1 MAIKRYFSDAD
12 NTITNAFRPNL
23 TTRGTNANMGES
35 DVLEVFS
42 IYGQASSGSTELE
55 RILIKFPISDVI
67 SDRTAGSIP
76 VSGGVSFYLKM
87 SNARHSQTVPR
98 DFTLNIYA
106 VSRSWEEGFGLDMDG
121 YTDIVYPGNI
131 GSTWMSASQTT
142 AWSEMG
148 GDYHSSPIYTDY
160 FETGIENLEVDVTP
174 LVEQWI
180 TGSAGGGKENYGF
193 GVHLTGTQ
201 EAYYS
206 GSAGADSTSGQLN
219 NLSGSQDTFYTKKFF
234 GRGSEFYYKRPYIE
248 ARWNSSIKDDRG
260 RVYVSSSLLAAA
272 ENNHTI
278 YLYNIYGGH
287 LRNIP
292 SIGTGPIFVE
302 LFSASA
308 GGASVSQITGG
319 YVSTGIY
326 SASIEAAS
334 PPFVGET
341 FYDRW
346 GTAGLGT
353 VFHTGSFKLR
363 SHNAFSYNPNPKYV
377 VNITNLKPSYT
388 KDEQVRL
395 RLYTRQ
401 KDWSPTIYTVANSN
415 IETLIIESASY
426 QIFRIVDDLSIVPY
440 GTSSDNCTQ
449 MSYDV
454 NGNYFDFDMGILQSG
469 YSYGIKVA
477 FYDETSYV
485 EQPYLWK
492 FRVDKLNEY

>member
-1 MAIKRYFSDAD
+1 MAIKRYFADAD
-12 NTITNAFRPNL
+12 NTITNAFRPSL
-23 TTRGTNANMGES
+23 TSRGTNANMGES

-42 IYGQASSGSTELE
+42 VYGQASSGSTELE
-55 RILIKFPISDVI
+55 RILIKFPISDVV
-67 SDRTAGSIP
+67 SDRTAGDVP
-76 VSGGVSFYLKM
+76 ASGGVSFYLKM
-87 SNARHSQTVPR
+87 TNARHSQTVPR
-98 DFTLNIYA
+98 QFTLNISA

-121 YTDIVYPGNI
+121 YTDIVYPNNE

-142 AWSEMG
+142 AWTRMG
-148 GDYHSSPIYTDY
+148 GDYHDSPVYTDY
-160 FETGIENLEVDVTP
+160 FDKGIEDLEVDVTT

-206 GSAGADSTSGQLN
+206 GSAGADSADGELN
-219 NLSGSQDTFYTKKFF
+219 NLSGSQYSFYTKKFF
-234 GRGSEFYYKRPYIE
+234 GRNSEFYYKRPYIE
-248 ARWNSSIKDDRG
+248 ARWNSSVKDDRG
-260 RVYVSSSLLAAA
+260 RLYISSSLLSA
-272 ENNHTI
+272 EDNVRTL
-278 YLYNIYGGH
+278 YLYNVFGGN
-287 LRNIP
+287 LKNIP
-292 SIGTGPIFVE
+292 AVGTGEIYIN
-302 LFSASA
+302 LYSASA
-308 GGASVSQITGG
+308 GGAPINLFPITGG

-326 SASIEAAS
+326 SASFYV
-334 PPFVGET
+334 PPSTVTGIT
-341 FYDRW
+341 TAYDRW
-346 GTAGLGT
+346 FNDGLSICY
-353 VFHTGSFKLR
+353 HTG
-363 SHNAFSYNPNPKYV
+363 AFSLLTHDASAYNPNPKYV

-388 KDEQVRL
+388 KDDEVRL

-426 QIFRIVDDLSIVPY
+426 QIFNDLLIVPY
-440 GTSSDNCTQ
+440 GTSSDNYTQ

-454 NGNYFDFDMGILQSG
+454 SGNYFDFDMGILQSG

-492 FRVDKLNEY
+492 FRVENLNEY